1 MNEELD
7 KKIQETLDL
16 KQELTLRE
24 RMEYLFEEIDNV
36 CHDLDK
42 RSLEFMEQLDKM
54 SNEQILD
61 YYSRYNL
68 NKRVLRHLCQANT
81 SIMQYL
87 QPEIFKDAAE
97 AKKGNLLRCLKC
109 GVNLT
114 EQEVPYRKCVG
125 CFNTAE

>member
-54 SNEQILD
+54 SNE
-61 YYSRYNL
+61 
-68 NKRVLRHLCQANT
+68 
-81 SIMQYL
+81 
-87 QPEIFKDAAE
+87 
-97 AKKGNLLRCLKC
+97 
-109 GVNLT
+109 
-114 EQEVPYRKCVG
+114 
-125 CFNTAE
+125 